1 MGGYADAVYQNGFEK
16 GRILSLNNLMET
28 TGMSLEKAMEALKI
42 PLAEKAHYEKL
53 LEQLQSS

>member
-1 MGGYADAVYQNGFEK
+1 MGGYADAVFQDGFEE
-16 GRILSLNNLMET
+16 GRTLSLNNLMET